1 MAKEIKLSASRIS
14 TFLSCKLKYWF
25 QYIEKIIK
33 LDKEVFIFG
42 NVVHNTLEFA
52 GGLFIKNKNKFL
64 KKDYKKIYDFYNT
77 VSIEL
82 GLEDPELCKEGKGL
96 VEKRLADFMDGRAV
110 IGLETKFGFKKEDE
124 LILDNGVSLIGA
136 IDKVEELNATTVLI
150 VDYKTSKTAPTQ
162 EQLNVDVQLSIYDL
176 VAKKLWPGYEN
187 VLLSLDL
194 LKHDK
199 IYTYRT
205 DEQRESFMDYL
216 KEIHTQM
223 SKLTEETAK
232 PKLNIFCAWCDF
244 KDICPAYKKVIEAEE
259 EVIPAYMNMN
269 DKELVDLWTNLK
281 SKSQIL
287 SRKEKDIAEI
297 LKARLKNN
305 VRNELNSDDVVVYTR
320 QNRMSYYDVNNV
332 AKYIPKHDFKK
343 VVKVNNA
350 MLTAYLNKNAALK
363 EVIDGTVQN
372 SYTKPFLSTRKLKG
386 K

>member
-25 QYIEKIIK
+25 HYMEKIPK
-33 LDKEVFIFG
+33 MDKDVFTFG

-52 GGLFIKNKNKFL
+52 GGLFIKNGNKFV
-64 KKDYKKIYDFYNT
+64 KKDYKKIYDFYN
-77 VSIEL
+77 SIAIKL
-82 GLEDPELCKEGKGL
+82 GLEDAELHKEGKNL
-96 VEKRLADFMDGRAV
+96 VDKRLADFMDGQAV
-110 IGLETKFGFKKEDE
+110 IGLETKFGFKKENE

-136 IDKVEELNATTVLI
+136 IDKVEELNDTTVLI

-176 VAKKLWPGYEN
+176 VAKKLWPKYEN
-187 VLLSLDL
+187 TLLSLDL

-199 IYTYRT
+199 VYTYRT
-205 DEQRESFMDYL
+205 DKQREEFMDYL

-223 SKLTEETAK
+223 SELTSKTAE

-244 KDICPAYKKVIEAEE
+244 KDHCPAYKKVVESDT

-269 DKELVDLWTNLK
+269 DEELVDLWTDLK

-287 SRKEKDIAEI
+287 SRKEKDIAEV
-297 LKARLKNN
+297 LKARLQNSVNK
-305 VRNELNSDDVVVYTR
+305 ELTGNDTQVYTR
-320 QNRMSYYDVNNV
+320 QNRMSYYDINEV
-332 AKYIPKHDFKK
+332 AKYIPKDDLKK
-343 VVKVNNA
+343 VVKINNN
-350 MLTAYLNKNAALK
+350 MLATYLNKNAALK
-363 EVIDGTVQN
+363 DIVTNIVKN
-372 SYTKPFLSTRKLKG
+372 NYTKPFLTTRKLKG